1 MEKDVKLTDEQLEI
15 LKGIVMFTEAYC
27 NQVYHI
33 MQNHGLDKIDGCCIR
48 VTVDPSYEMTNRN
61 ILLGNP
67 DSDFG
72 YCNISRGKHEDNY
85 TLYGRNSCTYEEM
98 FGQQQKMITD
108 PDVETKIPAANV
120 PLPEDGFWF

>member
-33 MQNHGLDKIDGCCIR
+33 MQNHGLDKIDGCGIR

-72 YCNISRGKHEDNY
+72 YCNISRGKYENEY
-85 TLYGRNSCTYEEM
+85 TLYGRNSCTFEEL
-98 FGQQQKMITD
+98 FGRHRITV
-108 PDVETKIPAANV
+108 PDVKDNV

>member
-1 MEKDVKLTDEQLEI
+1 MKKDVNLTDTQLEMVR
-15 LKGIVMFTEAYC
+15 GIVLFAEAFC

-33 MQNHGLDKIDGCCIR
+33 MQNHGLDKVSGCGIR
-48 VTVDPSYEMTNRN
+48 ITVDPSYEMTNRN

-72 YCNISRGKHEDNY
+72 YCNISRGKYEDDY
-85 TLYGRNSCTYEEM
+85 TLYGRNSCTYEKL
-98 FGQQQKMITD
+98 FGKQQKMITD
-108 PDVETKIPAANV
+108 QDVARNI